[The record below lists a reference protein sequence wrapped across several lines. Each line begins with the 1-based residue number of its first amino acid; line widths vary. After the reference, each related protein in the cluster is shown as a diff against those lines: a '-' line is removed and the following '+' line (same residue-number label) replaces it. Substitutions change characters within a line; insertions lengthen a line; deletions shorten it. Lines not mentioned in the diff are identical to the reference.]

1 MNKNKIVA
9 SVVVLNVF
17 AILIF
22 TEPTRAVSPPVDIKL
37 KMLMHSFLSEMEKLR
52 PYLTSEENFQSA
64 KARTVVGPAIAALQ
78 SRTVGDAP
86 DTIEKNAGF
95 RLNFGMLKYHFRK
108 TKEAY
113 DIGAFELARQN
124 LNATGAICLGCHSQ
138 LPQKPGKPFPTWAER
153 DESKK
158 LTLEEAEYLFVMRN
172 FSGALAAYDEL
183 VQGFPKNGIDASQ
196 LPALYRRKLAL
207 LARVQRDPAVAI
219 QNLKKDLLN
228 EKIPAGTQQ
237 DLKSWISYFEKW
249 QKESVN
255 PESLSTEALLKYV
268 KENMPEGIERQIAPA
283 DADIVRF
290 LRLSGLLY
298 ERLLKEP
305 GSSPAQELVFRLA
318 LIEKILAKK
327 YWYSL
332 HQAYLRECIVGF
344 PKSATSKLCFDTYV
358 KDIQEQFAARSRV
371 PEGAQA
377 TIDSLKKYVE

>member
-1 MNKNKIVA
+1 MNRKKIVA
-9 SVVVLNVF
+9 SLVVLNVC
-17 AILIF
+17 AILILAAS
-22 TEPTRAVSPPVDIKL
+22 TRAETPTADIKL
-37 KMLMHSFLSEMEKLR
+37 KFLMHSFLSEMEKLR
-52 PYLTSEENFQSA
+52 PYLTSEENFRSP
-64 KARTVVGPAIAALQ
+64 KAQKVVGPAIAALQ
-78 SRTVGDAP
+78 SRTMGDAP
-86 DTIEKNAGF
+86 DTIEKNSGF
-95 RLNFGMLKYHFRK
+95 RLNFGMLKYHLRK

-113 DIGAFELARQN
+113 DFGAFELARQN

-138 LPQKPGKPFPTWAER
+138 LPQKAGKNSPTWAER

-183 VQGFPKNGIDASQ
+183 VRGFPKNGMEASQ

-207 LARVQRDPAVAI
+207 LARVQRNPTVAI

-228 EKIPAGTQQ
+228 AKIPADIQQ
-237 DLKSWISYFEKW
+237 ELKSWISYFEKW

-255 PESLSTEALLKYV
+255 PESLSTDALLKYV
-268 KENMPEGIERQIAPA
+268 KENMPEGIERRIAPA
-283 DADIVRF
+283 DPDVVRF

-305 GSSPAQELVFRLA
+305 GTASAQELVFRLA
-318 LIEKILAKK
+318 VIEKILAKK

-344 PKSATSKLCFDTYV
+344 PKSATSKLCFDTYA
-358 KDIQEQFAARSRV
+358 KDIEEQFAGLSRV
-371 PEGAQA
+371 PEGAEA
-377 TIDSLKKYVE
+377 TIKSLRKYVE